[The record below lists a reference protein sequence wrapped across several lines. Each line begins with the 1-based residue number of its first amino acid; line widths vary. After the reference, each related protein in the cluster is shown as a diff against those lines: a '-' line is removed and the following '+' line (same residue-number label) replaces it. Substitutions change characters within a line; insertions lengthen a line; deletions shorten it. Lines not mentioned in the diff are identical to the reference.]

1 MMMPMTK
8 IGKKVQSFVAISA
21 LALVTACAPTMPT
34 TTTGPKVDT
43 SKPVPV
49 ALLVPQSSDGTA
61 RIAADL
67 ENAARLAAAQLD
79 DLKIDFRV
87 YDTAGDATVAA
98 SVAQQAVDDGAKIII
113 GPLYAEA
120 ANAVGTAVA
129 DDGINVLSFSN
140 NTTIAGGNVFVL
152 GKTFD
157 NTARR
162 IVSFAA
168 EQGKKRA
175 MVIHSDGI
183 DGQMGLNAFQGAAA
197 DTNLRIVSAQSFEL
211 TQESVVNTVP
221 LIRASAEIED
231 VDALFLTSS
240 SAGALP
246 LLAQLLPE
254 AGLDPANV
262 QYVGLTRWDIPP
274 QTLELNGLQ
283 GGWFAVP
290 DLTRTENFSTQFQE
304 QFGNRPHQL
313 ASLAFDGIAAIGALA
328 QAGFDDILTREAL
341 TQPSGFQ
348 GVDGIF
354 RLKDDGT
361 NERGLA
367 IATVQDKQVLI
378 IDPAPRSFAI
388 TGF

>member
-8 IGKKVQSFVAISA
+8 IGKKVQSFVAIGAFA
-21 LALVTACAPTMPT
+21 LMTACAPTMP
-34 TTTGPKVDT
+34 TGPKVDT

-49 ALLVPQSSDGTA
+49 ALLVPQSSEGTA
-61 RIAADL
+61 QIAADL

-79 DLKIDFRV
+79 NLEIDLRV
-87 YDTAGDATVAA
+87 YDTAGDAEIAA
-98 SVAQQAVDDGAKIII
+98 SVAQQAVDEGAKIII

-120 ANAVGTAVA
+120 ANAAGTAVA
-129 DDGINVLSFSN
+129 DKGINVLSFSN
-140 NTTIAGGNVFVL
+140 NTTIAGVNVFVL
-152 GKTFD
+152 GKTFE

-168 EQGKKRA
+168 KQGKKRA
-175 MVIHSDGI
+175 LVIHSDRI
-183 DGQMGLNAFQGAAA
+183 DGQMGLNAFQDAASGS
-197 DTNLRIVSAQSFEL
+197 NLRIVSAQSFEL

-231 VDALFLTSS
+231 VDTLLLTSS

-262 QYVGLTRWDIPP
+262 QYAGLTRWDIPP
-274 QTLELNGLQ
+274 QTLELSGLE
-283 GGWFAVP
+283 GGWYAVP
-290 DLTRTENFSTQFQE
+290 DLTRTENFATQFQE
-304 QFGNRPHQL
+304 QYGNRPHQL

-328 QAGFDDILTREAL
+328 QAGFDNILTREVL

-378 IDPAPRSFAI
+378 IDPAPRSFTI
-388 TGF
+388 SGF

>member
-21 LALVTACAPTMPT
+21 LALMTACAPTMPT
-34 TTTGPKVDT
+34 TTTGPKFDT

-49 ALLVPQSSDGTA
+49 ALLVPQSSDATA
-61 RIAADL
+61 QIAADL

-79 DLKIDFRV
+79 DLEIDLRV

-98 SVAQQAVDDGAKIII
+98 SVAQQAVDDGAKIIL

-120 ANAVGTAVA
+120 ANAAGTAVA

-168 EQGKKRA
+168 EQGKERA
-175 MVIHSDGI
+175 MVIHSDRI
-183 DGQMGLNAFQGAAA
+183 DGQMGLNAFQGASAGS
-197 DTNLRIVSAQSFEL
+197 NLRIVSAQSFEL
-211 TQESVVNTVP
+211 TQESAVNTVP

-231 VDALFLTSS
+231 VDTLFLTSS

-290 DLTRTENFSTQFQE
+290 DLTRTENFSTQFRE

-388 TGF
+388 SGF

>member
-21 LALVTACAPTMPT
+21 LALMTACAPTMPT

-49 ALLVPQSSDGTA
+49 ALLVPQSSDATA
-61 RIAADL
+61 QIAADL

-79 DLKIDFRV
+79 DLEIDLRV
-87 YDTAGDATVAA
+87 YDTVGDATVAA
-98 SVAQQAVDDGAKIII
+98 SVARQAVDEGAKIII

-120 ANAVGTAVA
+120 ANAAGTAVA
-129 DDGINVLSFSN
+129 DDGVNILSFSN

-168 EQGKKRA
+168 EQGKERA
-175 MVIHSDGI
+175 MVIHSDRI

-231 VDALFLTSS
+231 VDTLFLTSS

-388 TGF
+388 SGF

>member
-1 MMMPMTK
+1 MMMPMTL
-8 IGKKVQSFVAISA
+8 IGKKVQSFVAMSA
-21 LALVTACAPTMPT
+21 LALLTACGANIP
-34 TTTGPKVDT
+34 TTTGPKVDA
-43 SKPVPV
+43 SQPIPV
-49 ALLVPQSSDGTA
+49 ALLVPQSSEGTA
-61 RIAADL
+61 QIASDL

-79 DLKIDFRV
+79 DLEIDLRV

-129 DDGINVLSFSN
+129 DEGVNVLSFSN

-157 NTARR
+157 NTAAR

-168 EQGKKRA
+168 EQGKERA
-175 MVIHSDGI
+175 MVIHSDRI
-183 DGQMGLNAFQGAAA
+183 DGQMGLNAFQAAA
-197 DTNLRIVSAQSFEL
+197 ANSSLRIVSAQSFEL

-231 VDALFLTSS
+231 VDTLFLTSS

-262 QYVGLTRWDIPP
+262 QYTGLTRWDIPP
-274 QTLELNGLQ
+274 QTLELSGLQ

-290 DLTRTENFSTQFQE
+290 DLTRTESFSTQFQE

-313 ASLAFDGIAAIGALA
+313 ASLAFDGIAAIGALS
-328 QAGFDDILTREAL
+328 QAGFNDILTREAL

-388 TGF
+388 SGF

>member
-1 MMMPMTK
+1 MMMPMTL
-8 IGKKVQSFVAISA
+8 IGKKVQSFVAMSA
-21 LALVTACAPTMPT
+21 LALLTACGANIP
-34 TTTGPKVDT
+34 TTTGPKVDA
-43 SKPVPV
+43 SKPIPV
-49 ALLVPQSSDGTA
+49 ALLVPQSSEGTA
-61 RIAADL
+61 QIASDL

-79 DLKIDFRV
+79 DLEIDLRV

-129 DDGINVLSFSN
+129 DEGVNVLSFSN
-140 NTTIAGGNVFVL
+140 NTTIADGNVFVL

-157 NTARR
+157 NTAAR

-168 EQGKKRA
+168 EQGKERA
-175 MVIHSDGI
+175 MVIHSDRI
-183 DGQMGLNAFQGAAA
+183 DGQMGLNAFQAAA
-197 DTNLRIVSAQSFEL
+197 ANSSLRIVSAQSFEL

-231 VDALFLTSS
+231 VDTLFLTSS

-262 QYVGLTRWDIPP
+262 QYTGLTRWDIPP
-274 QTLELNGLQ
+274 QTLELSGLQ

-290 DLTRTENFSTQFQE
+290 DLTRTESFSTQFQE

-313 ASLAFDGIAAIGALA
+313 ASLAFDGIAAIGALS
-328 QAGFDDILTREAL
+328 QAGFNDILTREAL

-388 TGF
+388 SGF

>member
-1 MMMPMTK
+1 MMMPMTL
-8 IGKKVQSFVAISA
+8 IGKKVQSFVAMSA
-21 LALVTACAPTMPT
+21 LALLTACGANIP
-34 TTTGPKVDT
+34 TTTGPKVDA
-43 SKPVPV
+43 SQPIPV
-49 ALLVPQSSDGTA
+49 ALLVPQSSEGTA
-61 RIAADL
+61 QIASDL

-79 DLKIDFRV
+79 DLEIDLRV

-129 DDGINVLSFSN
+129 DEGVNVLSFSN

-157 NTARR
+157 NTAAR

-168 EQGKKRA
+168 EQGKERA
-175 MVIHSDGI
+175 MVIHSDRI
-183 DGQMGLNAFQGAAA
+183 DGQMGLNAFQAAA
-197 DTNLRIVSAQSFEL
+197 ANSSLRIVSVQSFEL

-231 VDALFLTSS
+231 VDTLFLTSS

-262 QYVGLTRWDIPP
+262 QYTGLTRWDIPP
-274 QTLELNGLQ
+274 QTLELSGLQ

-290 DLTRTENFSTQFQE
+290 DLTRTESFSTQFQE

-313 ASLAFDGIAAIGALA
+313 ASLAFDGIAAIGALS
-328 QAGFDDILTREAL
+328 QAGFNDILTREAL

-388 TGF
+388 SGF

>member
-21 LALVTACAPTMPT
+21 LALMTACAPTMPT

-61 RIAADL
+61 QIAADL

-79 DLKIDFRV
+79 DLEIDLRV

-98 SVAQQAVDDGAKIII
+98 NVAQQAVDDGAKIII

-120 ANAVGTAVA
+120 ANAAGTAVA
-129 DDGINVLSFSN
+129 DDGVNVLSFSN

-168 EQGKKRA
+168 EQGKERA
-175 MVIHSDGI
+175 MVIHSDRI

-231 VDALFLTSS
+231 VDTLFLTSS

>member
-1 MMMPMTK
+1 MMMPMTL
-8 IGKKVQSFVAISA
+8 IGKKVQSFVAMSA
-21 LALVTACAPTMPT
+21 LALLTACGANIP
-34 TTTGPKVDT
+34 TTTGPKVDA
-43 SKPVPV
+43 SKPIPV
-49 ALLVPQSSDGTA
+49 ALLVPQSSEGTA
-61 RIAADL
+61 QIASDL

-79 DLKIDFRV
+79 DLEIDLRV

-98 SVAQQAVDDGAKIII
+98 SVAQQAVNDGAKIII

-129 DDGINVLSFSN
+129 DEGVNVLSFSN

-157 NTARR
+157 NTAAR

-168 EQGKKRA
+168 EQGKERA
-175 MVIHSDGI
+175 MVIHSDRI
-183 DGQMGLNAFQGAAA
+183 DGQMGLNAFQAAA
-197 DTNLRIVSAQSFEL
+197 ANSSLRIVSAQSFEL

-231 VDALFLTSS
+231 VDTLFLTSS

-262 QYVGLTRWDIPP
+262 QYTGLTRWDIPP
-274 QTLELNGLQ
+274 QTLELSGLQ

-290 DLTRTENFSTQFQE
+290 DLTRTESFSTQFQE

-313 ASLAFDGIAAIGALA
+313 ASLAFDGIAAIGALS
-328 QAGFDDILTREAL
+328 QAGFNDILTREAL

-388 TGF
+388 SGF

>member
-1 MMMPMTK
+1 MMMPMTL
-8 IGKKVQSFVAISA
+8 IGKKVQSFVAMSA
-21 LALVTACAPTMPT
+21 LALLTACGANIP
-34 TTTGPKVDT
+34 TTTGPKVDA
-43 SKPVPV
+43 SKPIPV
-49 ALLVPQSSDGTA
+49 ALLVPQSSEETA
-61 RIAADL
+61 QIASDL

-79 DLKIDFRV
+79 DLEIDLRV

-129 DDGINVLSFSN
+129 DEGVNVLSFSN

-157 NTARR
+157 NTAAR

-168 EQGKKRA
+168 EQGKERA
-175 MVIHSDGI
+175 MVIHSDRI
-183 DGQMGLNAFQGAAA
+183 DGQMGLNAFQAAA
-197 DTNLRIVSAQSFEL
+197 ANSSLRIVSAQSFEL

-231 VDALFLTSS
+231 VDTLFLTSS

-262 QYVGLTRWDIPP
+262 QYTGLTRWDIPP
-274 QTLELNGLQ
+274 QTLELSGLQ

-290 DLTRTENFSTQFQE
+290 DLTRTESFSTQFQE

-313 ASLAFDGIAAIGALA
+313 ASLAFDGIAAIGALS
-328 QAGFDDILTREAL
+328 QAGFNDILTREAL

-388 TGF
+388 SGF

>member
-8 IGKKVQSFVAISA
+8 IGKKVQSFVAFAAFAI
-21 LALVTACAPTMPT
+21 LAACGPSIPT
-34 TTTGPKVDT
+34 TSTGPNVDT
-43 SKPVPV
+43 SKPIPV
-49 ALLVPQSSDGTA
+49 ALLVPQSSEGTA
-61 RIAADL
+61 QIAADL
-67 ENAARLAAAQLD
+67 ENAARLAVAQLD
-79 DLKIDFRV
+79 DLQIDLRV
-87 YDTAGDATVAA
+87 YDTAGDAQVAA
-98 SVAQQAVDDGAKIII
+98 GVARQAVDDGAKIII

-129 DDGINVLSFSN
+129 EDGINVLSFSN

-152 GKTFD
+152 GKTFE
-157 NTARR
+157 NTANR
-162 IVSFAA
+162 IVAFAD
-168 EQGKKRA
+168 EQGKERA
-175 MVIHSDGI
+175 MVIHSDRI
-183 DGQMGLNAFQGAAA
+183 DGQMGLNAFQSAA
-197 DTNLRIVSAQSFEL
+197 TNSSLRIVSAQSFEL
-211 TQESVVNTVP
+211 SQESVVNTVP

-231 VDALFLTSS
+231 VDTLFLTSS

-254 AGLDPANV
+254 AGLDPTQI
-262 QYVGLTRWDIPP
+262 QYVGLTRWDIPT

-290 DLTRTENFSTQFQE
+290 DLTRTENFSAQFQE
-304 QFGNRPHQL
+304 QFDNRPHQL
-313 ASLAFDGIAAIGALA
+313 ASLAFDGVAAIGALA
-328 QAGFDDILTREAL
+328 QEGFSDILTREAL

-354 RLKDDGT
+354 RLKVDGT

>member
-8 IGKKVQSFVAISA
+8 IGKKVQSFVAVSA
-21 LALVTACAPTMPT
+21 LALITACGPNLPTS
-34 TTTGPKVDT
+34 TTGPKVDT

-49 ALLVPQSSDGTA
+49 ALLVPQSSEGTA
-61 RIAADL
+61 QIAADL

-79 DLKIDFRV
+79 DLEIDLRV

-98 SVAQQAVDDGAKIII
+98 SVAQQAVDEGAKIII

-120 ANAVGTAVA
+120 ANAAGTAVA
-129 DDGINVLSFSN
+129 DEGINVLSFSN

-168 EQGKKRA
+168 EQGKERA
-175 MVIHSDGI
+175 MVIHSNRI
-183 DGQMGLNAFQGAAA
+183 DGQMGLNAFQNAA
-197 DTNLRIVSAQSFEL
+197 DDKSLRIVSVQSFEL
-211 TQESVVNTVP
+211 TQESVVHTVP

-231 VDALFLTSS
+231 VDTLFLTSS

-254 AGLDPANV
+254 AGLDPKDV

-274 QTLELNGLQ
+274 QNLELNGLN

-313 ASLAFDGIAAIGALA
+313 ANLAFDGIAAIGALA

-388 TGF
+388 PRF

>member
-8 IGKKVQSFVAISA
+8 IGKKVQSFVTISA
-21 LALVTACAPTMPT
+21 LALMTACAPTMPT

-61 RIAADL
+61 QIAADL

-79 DLKIDFRV
+79 DLEIDLRV
-87 YDTAGDATVAA
+87 YDTACDATVAA

-120 ANAVGTAVA
+120 TNAAGTAVA

-157 NTARR
+157 NTAHR

-168 EQGKKRA
+168 EQGKERA
-175 MVIHSDGI
+175 MVIHSDRI

-197 DTNLRIVSAQSFEL
+197 DTSLRIVSAQSFEL

-231 VDALFLTSS
+231 VDTLFLTSS

-254 AGLDPANV
+254 AGLDSANV
-262 QYVGLTRWDIPP
+262 QYAGLTRWDIPP
-274 QTLELNGLQ
+274 QTLELSGLQ

-388 TGF
+388 SGF

>member
-8 IGKKVQSFVAISA
+8 IGKKVQSFVAISV
-21 LALVTACAPTMPT
+21 LALMTACAPTMPT
-34 TTTGPKVDT
+34 PTTGPKVDT

-61 RIAADL
+61 QIAADL

-79 DLKIDFRV
+79 DLEIDLRV
-87 YDTAGDATVAA
+87 YDTAGNATVAA

-120 ANAVGTAVA
+120 ANAAGTAVA

-168 EQGKKRA
+168 EQGKERA
-175 MVIHSDGI
+175 MVIHSDRI

-197 DTNLRIVSAQSFEL
+197 DTNLRIVSTQSFEL

-231 VDALFLTSS
+231 VDTLFMTSS

-262 QYVGLTRWDIPP
+262 QYVGLTRWDIPS

-283 GGWFAVP
+283 SGWFAVP
-290 DLTRTENFSTQFQE
+290 DLTRTENFSAQFQE

-388 TGF
+388 SGF

>member
-1 MMMPMTK
+1 MMMPMTL
-8 IGKKVQSFVAISA
+8 IGKKVQSFVAMSA
-21 LALVTACAPTMPT
+21 LALLTACGANIP
-34 TTTGPKVDT
+34 TTTGPKVDA
-43 SKPVPV
+43 SKPIPV
-49 ALLVPQSSDGTA
+49 ALLVPQSSEGTA
-61 RIAADL
+61 QIASDL

-79 DLKIDFRV
+79 DLEIDLRV

-129 DDGINVLSFSN
+129 DEGVNVLSFSN

-157 NTARR
+157 NTAAR
-162 IVSFAA
+162 IASFAA
-168 EQGKKRA
+168 EQGKERA
-175 MVIHSDGI
+175 MVIHSDRI
-183 DGQMGLNAFQGAAA
+183 DGQMGLNAFQAAA
-197 DTNLRIVSAQSFEL
+197 ANSSLRIVSAQSFEL

-231 VDALFLTSS
+231 VDTLFLTSS

-262 QYVGLTRWDIPP
+262 QYTGLTRWDIPP
-274 QTLELNGLQ
+274 QTLELSGLQ

-290 DLTRTENFSTQFQE
+290 DLTRTESFSTQFQE

-313 ASLAFDGIAAIGALA
+313 ASLAFDGIAAIGALS
-328 QAGFDDILTREAL
+328 QAGFNDILTREAL

-388 TGF
+388 SGF

>member
-1 MMMPMTK
+1 M
-8 IGKKVQSFVAISA
+8 
-21 LALVTACAPTMPT
+21 TACAPTMPT

-61 RIAADL
+61 QIAADL

-79 DLKIDFRV
+79 DLEIDLRV

-120 ANAVGTAVA
+120 ANAAGTAVA

-157 NTARR
+157 NTAHR

-168 EQGKKRA
+168 EQGKERA
-175 MVIHSDGI
+175 MVIHSDRI

-197 DTNLRIVSAQSFEL
+197 DTSLRIVSAQSFEL

-231 VDALFLTSS
+231 VDTLFLTSS

-254 AGLDPANV
+254 AGLDSANV
-262 QYVGLTRWDIPP
+262 QYAGLTRWDIPP
-274 QTLELNGLQ
+274 QTLELSGLQ

-388 TGF
+388 SGF

>member
-1 MMMPMTK
+1 MMMPMTL
-8 IGKKVQSFVAISA
+8 IGKKVQSFVTMSA
-21 LALVTACAPTMPT
+21 LALLTACGANIP
-34 TTTGPKVDT
+34 TTTGPKVDA
-43 SKPVPV
+43 SKPIPV
-49 ALLVPQSSDGTA
+49 ALLVPQSSEGTA
-61 RIAADL
+61 QIASDL

-79 DLKIDFRV
+79 DLEIDLRV

-129 DDGINVLSFSN
+129 DEGVNVLSFSN
-140 NTTIAGGNVFVL
+140 NTTIADGNVFVL

-157 NTARR
+157 NTAAR

-168 EQGKKRA
+168 EQGKERA
-175 MVIHSDGI
+175 MVIHSDRI
-183 DGQMGLNAFQGAAA
+183 DGQMGLNAFQAAA
-197 DTNLRIVSAQSFEL
+197 ANSSLRIVSVQSFEL

-231 VDALFLTSS
+231 VDTLFLTSS

-262 QYVGLTRWDIPP
+262 QYTGLTRWDIPP
-274 QTLELNGLQ
+274 QTLELSGLQ

-290 DLTRTENFSTQFQE
+290 DLTRTESFSTQFQE

-313 ASLAFDGIAAIGALA
+313 ASLAFDGIAAIGALS
-328 QAGFDDILTREAL
+328 QAGFNDILTREAL

-388 TGF
+388 SGF